1 MSGRI
6 NYNHE
11 MEKVVQSLMGAG
23 SRPRLLVH
31 VCCAPCSTSVLERLA
46 PSFEL
51 VVYFDNPNLD
61 TAREH
66 DLRAREVSRLLASTG
81 LASQVI
87 LMPYQPA
94 DFHRAICG
102 LEGEPEGGLRC
113 RACFALRLARSA
125 QAAREHGCSW
135 FTTTLSVSP
144 RKDAAL
150 LNVLGEEAGL
160 TAGVPF
166 LPSDFKKRGGYQRSV
181 ELSRSFSLY
190 RQDYC
195 GCIYS
200 RRDRDAGQD

>member
-6 NYNHE
+6 NYDAE
-11 MEKVVQSLMGAG
+11 MEKLVRSLPGEG
-23 SRPRLLVH
+23 SRPRLLLH

-66 DLRAREVSRLLASTG
+66 ELRSRELTRLMASTG

-87 LMPYQPA
+87 IQPYQPA
-94 DFHRAICG
+94 AFHQVIRG
-102 LEGEPEGGLRC
+102 LEGEKEGGLRC
-113 RACFALRLARSA
+113 RACFALRLAHSA
-125 QAAREHGCSW
+125 QAAREQGCDW
-135 FTTTLSVSP
+135 FTTTLTVSP

-150 LNVLGEEAGL
+150 LNHLGEEAGRA
-160 TAGVPF
+160 AGVSF
-166 LPSDFKKRGGYQRSV
+166 LPSDFKKQGGYQRSV

-200 RRDRDAGQD
+200 RRGREAGQD